1 MKRSH
6 SLSLL
11 PVLCALG
18 LAACAAQPPAATA
31 PQAKQMIVQD
41 KAAEDQ
47 SAKEGIFCSTEKTL
61 GSNIPRRV
69 CTTPEQRE
77 ARRKAS
83 EADLEQLRKG
93 PLGGGG
99 ASEPVRGLQ

>member
-1 MKRSH
+1 MKRPLALH
-6 SLSLL
+6 LL
-11 PVLCALG
+11 PTFCALG
-18 LAACAAQPPAATA
+18 LAACAAQPPAATP

-41 KAAEDQ
+41 KAAEDADDQ
-47 SAKEGIFCSTEKTL
+47 KGIFCSTEKTL

-83 EADLEQLRKG
+83 EADLEQLRKS
-93 PLGGGG
+93 PLGGTT
-99 ASEPVRGLQ
+99 STPVRPTL